1 MIAPTGDNLLSRY
14 AKNMT
19 EDARQ
24 GQLDPVL
31 CRDHE
36 IDLMIDI
43 LCRRRKNNPVVVGE
57 AGVGK
62 SALIEG
68 LALRIVAGQVPDKL
82 KNTDIM
88 TLDLGALQAGA
99 SVKGEFEKRFKGLM
113 AEVISSAVPVIL
125 FIDEAHTLIGAGN
138 QQGGLDISNL
148 LKPALA
154 RGELKTIAATTWSEY
169 KKYFEKDAA
178 LSRRFQLVK
187 VSEPTASEATIIL
200 RGLSAVYEKSHGV
213 LIDDEALQAAAT
225 LSERYLSGRQL
236 PDKAIDVL
244 DTACARVAI
253 NLSSP
258 PKQISALTTQSH
270 QCKAE
275 IHQLEREIRIGLR
288 TDTTRLNE
296 IHAQYETA
304 QQALQTL
311 VSAWRQ
317 QQLLV
322 QEIIALKG
330 LGIKAIQYQYGGQV
344 YVKITGY
351 ASLRRILQGTRYK
364 INSPQILELGIGK
377 AGINGGILEGAKFC
391 IWFSLAYRTVQLIF
405 KSDHDVAAFIGN
417 ITMDIAKIIVT
428 IFVTKILVMAGG
440 ALTTVAASFGVIF
453 PIAAGIVLII
463 GVGFLITLT
472 LDYLDRKYHLSDKLI
487 SVIREG
493 MKSQAEIEKWNF
505 EHTSPFTYGLM
516 NTHW

>member
-1 MIAPTGDNLLSRY
+1 MSEFNNQNPSAADYLGDVLRGNVPV
-14 AKNMT
+14 N
-19 EDARQ
+19 
-24 GQLDPVL
+24 QLIPQ
-31 CRDHE
+31 HPY
-36 IDLMIDI
+36 I
-43 LCRRRKNNPVVVGE
+43 LDT
-57 AGVGK
+57 
-62 SALIEG
+62 LG
-68 LALRIVAGQVPDKL
+68 LAEAFE
-82 KNTDIM
+82 KNTAHIM
-88 TLDLGALQAGA
+88 LLTLDEAQ
-99 SVKGEFEKRFKGLM
+99 SVIEDLDNSK
-113 AEVISSAVPVIL
+113 PVIL
-125 FIDEAHTLIGAGN
+125 ATTYAGN
-138 QQGGLDISNL
+138 IKDSIAGAKNIS
-148 LKPALA
+148 K
-154 RGELKTIAATTWSEY
+154 
-169 KKYFEKDAA
+169 
-178 LSRRFQLVK
+178 
-187 VSEPTASEATIIL
+187 
-200 RGLSAVYEKSHGV
+200 
-213 LIDDEALQAAAT
+213 
-225 LSERYLSGRQL
+225 
-236 PDKAIDVL
+236 
-244 DTACARVAI
+244 
-253 NLSSP
+253 
-258 PKQISALTTQSH
+258 
-270 QCKAE
+270 
-275 IHQLEREIRIGLR
+275 
-288 TDTTRLNE
+288 
-296 IHAQYETA
+296 
-304 QQALQTL
+304 L
-311 VSAWRQ
+311 VSYTDAGK
-317 QQLLV
+317 LV
-322 QEIIALKG
+322 YRLKG